1 MTMKVRGFTLVEVTV
16 TLFIAT
22 CIFLLGIGLGTH
34 TLASLQE
41 KLFFKEL
48 RQTWSAPIYQGE
60 QQKQYTWIQFEPKQ
74 VKFSVGQKTLK
85 ILVYP
90 KSLTPTTEYQEL
102 SVSGLG
108 SLTPTTET
116 FTSTLGKEYRVHFQL
131 GYGTQYRV
139 EENMVKG
146 R

>member
-1 MTMKVRGFTLVEVTV
+1 MKVRGFTLVEVTV

-41 KLFFKEL
+41 RLFFNEL
-48 RQTWSAPIYQGE
+48 RQTWFATIYQGE

-102 SVSGLG
+102 SVS
-108 SLTPTTET
+108 PTTET

>member
-1 MTMKVRGFTLVEVTV
+1 MKVRGFTLVEVTV
-16 TLFIAT
+16 TLFSAT

-41 KLFFKEL
+41 KLFFNEL
-48 RQTWSAPIYQGE
+48 RQTWFATIYQGE
-60 QQKQYTWIQFEPKQ
+60 QQKQYTWIQFEPKK

-139 EENMVKG
+139 EENMLKG

>member
-1 MTMKVRGFTLVEVTV
+1 M
-16 TLFIAT
+16 
-22 CIFLLGIGLGTH
+22 CIRDR
-34 TLASLQE
+34 ASLQE
-41 KLFFKEL
+41 KLFFNEL
-48 RQTWSAPIYQGE
+48 RQTWFATIYQGE

-90 KSLTPTTEYQEL
+90 KSLTPTIDHQEL

-108 SLTPTTET
+108 SLSPTTET
-116 FTSTLGKEYRVHFQL
+116 FTSTLGKEYQVHFQL
-131 GYGTQYRV
+131 GYGTQYRI
-139 EENMVKG
+139 EEHVK

>member
-1 MTMKVRGFTLVEVTV
+1 MKVRGFTLVEVTV

-41 KLFFKEL
+41 KLFFNEL
-48 RQTWSAPIYQGE
+48 RQTWFATIYQGE
-60 QQKQYTWIQFEPKQ
+60 QQKQYTWIQFEQRQ

>member
-1 MTMKVRGFTLVEVTV
+1 M
-16 TLFIAT
+16 
-22 CIFLLGIGLGTH
+22 
-34 TLASLQE
+34 
-41 KLFFKEL
+41 
-48 RQTWSAPIYQGE
+48 RQTWFATIYQGE
-60 QQKQYTWIQFEPKQ
+60 QQKQYTWIQFEQKQ

-108 SLTPTTET
+108 SLSPTTET

-139 EENMVKG
+139 EENMLKG

>member
-1 MTMKVRGFTLVEVTV
+1 MKVRGFTLVEVTV
-16 TLFIAT
+16 TLLLST

-41 KLFFKEL
+41 KLFFNEL
-48 RQTWSAPIYQGE
+48 RQTWFATIYQGE

>member
-1 MTMKVRGFTLVEVTV
+1 MKVRGFTLVEVTV

-41 KLFFKEL
+41 KLFFNEL
-48 RQTWSAPIYQGE
+48 RQTWFATIYQGE
-60 QQKQYTWIQFEPKQ
+60 QQKQYTWIKFKKKQ

-108 SLTPTTET
+108 SLSPTTET

-139 EENMVKG
+139 EENMLKG

>member
-1 MTMKVRGFTLVEVTV
+1 MSNDHESSRFY
-16 TLFIAT
+16 AT
-22 CIFLLGIGLGTH
+22 
-34 TLASLQE
+34 
-41 KLFFKEL
+41 
-48 RQTWSAPIYQGE
+48 IYQGE

>member
-1 MTMKVRGFTLVEVTV
+1 MKVRGFTLVEVTV

-41 KLFFKEL
+41 RLFFNEL
-48 RQTWSAPIYQGE
+48 RQTWFATIYQGE
-60 QQKQYTWIQFEPKQ
+60 QQKQYTWIQFEPKK

-139 EENMVKG
+139 EENMLKG

>member
-1 MTMKVRGFTLVEVTV
+1 MKVRGLTLVEVTV

-22 CIFLLGIGLGTH
+22 FIFLLGIGLGTH

-41 KLFFKEL
+41 KLFFNEL
-48 RQTWSAPIYQGE
+48 RQTWFATIYQGE

>member
-1 MTMKVRGFTLVEVTV
+1 MKVRGFTLVEVTV

-41 KLFFKEL
+41 KLFFNEL
-48 RQTWSAPIYQGE
+48 RQTWFATIYQGE
-60 QQKQYTWIQFEPKQ
+60 QQKQYTWIQFEQKK

-139 EENMVKG
+139 EENMLKG

>member
-1 MTMKVRGFTLVEVTV
+1 MKVRGFTLVEVTV

-41 KLFFKEL
+41 KLFFNEL
-48 RQTWSAPIYQGE
+48 RQTWFATIYQGE
-60 QQKQYTWIQFEPKQ
+60 QQKQYTWIQKKKKK

-139 EENMVKG
+139 EENMLKG

>member
-1 MTMKVRGFTLVEVTV
+1 MKVRGFTLVEVTV

-41 KLFFKEL
+41 KLFFNEL
-48 RQTWSAPIYQGE
+48 RQTWFATIYQGE
-60 QQKQYTWIQFEPKQ
+60 QQKQYTWIQFEQKQ

-108 SLTPTTET
+108 SET

-139 EENMVKG
+139 EENMLKG

>member
-1 MTMKVRGFTLVEVTV
+1 MTMKVRGFTLVEVTL

-41 KLFFKEL
+41 KLFFNEL
-48 RQTWSAPIYQGE
+48 RQTWFATIYQGE
-60 QQKQYTWIQFEPKQ
+60 QQKQYTWIQFEQKQ

-116 FTSTLGKEYRVHFQL
+116 FTSTLGKEYRAFSIR
-131 GYGTQYRV
+131 YGTQYRV
-139 EENMVKG
+139 EENMLKG

>member
-1 MTMKVRGFTLVEVTV
+1 MKVRGFTLVEVTV

-41 KLFFKEL
+41 KLFFNEL
-48 RQTWSAPIYQGE
+48 RQTWFATIYQGE
-60 QQKQYTWIQFEPKQ
+60 QQKQYTWIQFEQKQ
-74 VKFSVGQKTLK
+74 VNFSVGQKTLK

>member
-1 MTMKVRGFTLVEVTV
+1 MKVRGFTLVEVTV

-41 KLFFKEL
+41 KLFFNEL
-48 RQTWSAPIYQGE
+48 RQTWFATIYQGE
-60 QQKQYTWIQFEPKQ
+60 QQKQYTWIQFDPKQ

>member
-1 MTMKVRGFTLVEVTV
+1 M
-16 TLFIAT
+16 
-22 CIFLLGIGLGTH
+22 GIGLGTH

-41 KLFFKEL
+41 KLFFNEL
-48 RQTWSAPIYQGE
+48 RQTWFATIYQGE

>member
-1 MTMKVRGFTLVEVTV
+1 MKVRGFTLVEVTV
-16 TLFIAT
+16 TLLLQLAY
-22 CIFLLGIGLGTH
+22 FLLGIGLGTH

-41 KLFFKEL
+41 KLFFNEL
-48 RQTWSAPIYQGE
+48 RQTWFATIYQGE
-60 QQKQYTWIQFEPKQ
+60 QQKQYTWIQFEQKQ

-108 SLTPTTET
+108 SLSPTTET

-139 EENMVKG
+139 EENMLKG

>member
-1 MTMKVRGFTLVEVTV
+1 MKVRGFTLVEVTV

-41 KLFFKEL
+41 KLFFNEL
-48 RQTWSAPIYQGE
+48 RQTWFATIYQGE
-60 QQKQYTWIQFEPKQ
+60 QQKQYTWIQFEQKQ

-90 KSLTPTTEYQEL
+90 TSLTPTTEYQEL